1 VPGFFGIINNSEDI
15 SEMEIRCEFYRPV
28 ICDEKKGLRYYF
40 KRHVIPKF
48 LNDKVFDENAATI
61 IGTDGILF
69 NSQQLRKKYGVDTN
83 FALIERI
90 YSDHG
95 IEGISE
101 MKGNFSG
108 FILNKNSHVVHV
120 FTDHVGSKALFYF
133 FDEEKKYLV
142 FGSELKIIVA
152 IMRKLGYTPR
162 LSETGA
168 YCLLTFGFMIT
179 DNTLVKEIKK
189 IPPGS
194 ILTYSDGQ
202 IKIDRYYTFRST
214 PEVTDPEE
222 TIIKKLNSLYLEAI
236 KLEYE
241 KDLEYNYSHIATL
254 SGGLDSRMNV
264 LNAKKSGY
272 SDILCVCFSQSNYLD
287 EVIAKKIASDQ
298 GFDFIFHALDNGNY
312 LKNIDEA
319 VFVNEGLT
327 LYAGASHMQFTLTL
341 IDLTKFGLLHSGDIA
356 ELVKGSYLINKN
368 HNPVTI
374 NVMKK
379 IAYST
384 KLLDEKII
392 LKMNLPKNYE
402 NAELFTFYERGVN
415 GMFNGYR
422 IIEQFTEFTSPFHD
436 KDFLEYAMRIPPKY
450 RFNEDLYLKWILAE
464 IPEASKYSWEKTGLK
479 INAGSL
485 KKFVVSVFR
494 FLKRK
499 YLGQKF
505 KDSMNPTEYWYYTNP
520 WLKEVID
527 SYFTKNLGLLSKHP
541 ALMNDT
547 QRLFAEGNVREK
559 TQVLTLLSGI
569 KLYDLNK

>member
-1 VPGFFGIINNSEDI
+1 MPGFFGIINNSEDI
-15 SEMEIRCEFYRPV
+15 SDIEIPCEFYRPV
-28 ICDEKKGLRYYF
+28 ICDERKGLRYYF

-48 LNDKVFDENAATI
+48 LNDKVFDENATTI

-90 YSDHG
+90 YSDYG
-95 IEGISE
+95 IESISE

-108 FILNKNSHVVHV
+108 FIFNKNSRVVHV
-120 FTDHVGSKALFYF
+120 FTDHMGSKALFYF

-152 IMRKLGYTPR
+152 IMRKLGYTPS

-319 VFVNEGLT
+319 VFVNDGLT
-327 LYAGASHMQFTLTL
+327 LYPGSLHTQYTLKL
-341 IDLTKFGLLHSGDIA
+341 IDLTKFGLLHTGLLWFGPWKARSVHTSVNRDII
-356 ELVKGSYLINKN
+356 EQ
-368 HNPVTI
+368 
-374 NVMKK
+374 
-379 IAYST
+379 IAYSK
-384 KLLDEKII
+384 KLLNEKMIHDLVI
-392 LKMNLPKNYE
+392 PQNYE
-402 NAELFTFYERGVN
+402 NEEIFALYERGSN
-415 GMFNGYR
+415 GQFNGYR
-422 IIEQFTEFTSPFHD
+422 IIEQFTEFSSPLHD
-436 KDFLEYAMRIPPKY
+436 KDFLEYALRVPPQE
-450 RFNEDLYLKWILAE
+450 NNALYIKWILSE
-464 IPEASKYSWEKTGLK
+464 VPEAAEYPWEKTGVK
-479 INAGSL
+479 INAGFL
-485 KKFVVSVFR
+485 KKLGYQIYRFVIKQH
-494 FLKRK
+494 LRK
-499 YLGQKF
+499 HMHKEG
-505 KDSMNPTEYWYYTNP
+505 MNPEEYWYHTNP
-520 WLKEVID
+520 LLKEVFN
-527 SYFTKNLGLLSKHP
+527 SYFTKNIGLLSKHP
-541 ALMNDT
+541 ALMNDA

-559 TQVLTLLSGI
+559 AQVLTLLAAM
-569 KLYDLNK
+569 KLHSL